1 VPSLRRFR
9 VPTEREHVLKRV
21 VGLICELRRNTED
34 ASSWTDETPLL
45 ARGIGLDSVQV
56 VELVDAIEQDFG
68 ITISDDDL
76 RSAHFDTLGA
86 VVSLIERQRA
96 GSG

>member
-1 VPSLRRFR
+1 
-9 VPTEREHVLKRV
+9 VPTEREHVLERV
-21 VGLICELRRNTED
+21 VGLVCELLKNTED

-45 ARGIGLDSVQV
+45 GRGIGLDSVQV

-68 ITISDDDL
+68 ITIDDDDL
-76 RSAHFDTLGA
+76 RSTHFDTLGA
-86 VVSLIERQRA
+86 VVRFIERQRA

>member
-1 VPSLRRFR
+1 MS
-9 VPTEREHVLKRV
+9 TERERVLKRV
-21 VGLICELRRNTED
+21 VALLCEQLKITEG

-45 ARGIGLDSVQV
+45 GRGVGLDSVQV
-56 VELVDAIEQDFG
+56 IELVDAIEQDFG
-68 ITISDDDL
+68 ITIRNDDL

-96 GSG
+96 GSA